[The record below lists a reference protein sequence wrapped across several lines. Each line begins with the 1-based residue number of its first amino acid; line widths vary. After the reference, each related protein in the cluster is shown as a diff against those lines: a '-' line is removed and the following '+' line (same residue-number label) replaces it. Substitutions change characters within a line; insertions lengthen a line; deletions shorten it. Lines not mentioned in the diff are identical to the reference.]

1 MLLENSTEKA
11 VFLTVNTV
19 NCIKFQILPD
29 DFRNVEELRAES
41 EGAERLTV
49 LPSVQTVQ
57 TVLTLH
63 MAEISVGFLLK
74 LQSSVAEPV
83 CRPIE
88 HGFPFRQLC
97 KGAVLMQAYEE
108 TLAKHHLFQFD
119 LYLLPIGSI
128 NLTKTPLFPAMK
140 GPLLLMSEH
149 WHLSGHTA
157 KFSLC
162 LETFNSNAC

>member
-1 MLLENSTEKA
+1 M
-11 VFLTVNTV
+11 
-19 NCIKFQILPD
+19 
-29 DFRNVEELRAES
+29 FRSSELNES
-41 EGAERLTV
+41 EGAERLKV

-63 MAEISVGFLLK
+63 MAEISVGFLMT

-108 TLAKHHLFQFD
+108 TWARHHLFQFD

-128 NLTKTPLFPAMK
+128 NLTKTPLFPANNER
-140 GPLLLMSEH
+140 SAVANE
-149 WHLSGHTA
+149 
-157 KFSLC
+157 
-162 LETFNSNAC
+162 

>member
-1 MLLENSTEKA
+1 MLIL
-11 VFLTVNTV
+11 
-19 NCIKFQILPD
+19 KFQILPD
-29 DFRNVEELRAES
+29 DFRNVQELRAES
-41 EGAERLTV
+41 EGAERLKV

-83 CRPIE
+83 CRSIE

-108 TLAKHHLFQFD
+108 TSARHHLFQFD
-119 LYLLPIGSI
+119 LYLLLIGSI
-128 NLTKTPLFPAMK
+128 NLTKTPLFPANNER
-140 GPLLLMSEH
+140 SAVANE
-149 WHLSGHTA
+149 
-157 KFSLC
+157 
-162 LETFNSNAC
+162 